1 MNFTEWALKLPWNTI
16 THTAKQYGLDP
27 LFVASIVQ
35 AESAGDSWATRFEK
49 DYKWTYKTARFA
61 EECHITEIT
70 ETAHQKTSWGL
81 MQIMGGVA
89 REIGF
94 KGPLPKLCLV
104 KVGLSYGCLKLSLLH
119 KKYDKISDVVAA
131 YNAGIPR
138 LNKEGLY
145 ANQVYVDKVLS
156 YYTSLTSRPVI
167 DG

>member
-1 MNFTEWALKLPWNTI
+1 MNWTEWALRLPWNTI
-16 THTAKQYGLDP
+16 THTARQYNLDP

-35 AESAGDSWATRFEK
+35 AESAGDPWATRFEK
-49 DYKWTYKTARFA
+49 DYKWLYKPARLA
-61 EECHITEIT
+61 EDNRITEIT

-104 KVGLSYGCLKLSLLH
+104 KVGLSYGCLKLSLIS
-119 KKYDKISDVVAA
+119 KKYDKMSDIAAA

-138 LNKEGLY
+138 LTKDRKY
-145 ANQVYVDKVLS
+145 VNQAYVDKVLG
-156 YYTSLTSRPVI
+156 YYCSLTDKPRLDS
-167 DG
+167 